1 MRLFFAV
8 EPTAPLR
15 AVLAARC
22 RALRRLPAGAGLRWI
37 DPASYHMTLAFL
49 GQVPPQRVAMLLAA
63 ARRGLQQAPVSAAV
77 LDGLAWLP
85 RPSRPRVLAVRVAAD
100 VGLLEVHGALFG
112 ALEQAGFAPE
122 LRPLLPHVTLARC
135 RRPPADRTALFAAW
149 PGAAAA
155 WDIVAVSLFEST
167 PLPAGARYRRLAT
180 WPLNAA
186 RFPA

>member
-77 LDGLAWLP
+77 LGGLAWLP
-85 RPSRPRVLAVRVAAD
+85 RPS
-100 VGLLEVHGALFG
+100 LLGKMTLTE
-112 ALEQAGFAPE
+112 FAQSFCSGSFS
-122 LRPLLPHVTLARC
+122 L
-135 RRPPADRTALFAAW
+135 
-149 PGAAAA
+149 
-155 WDIVAVSLFEST
+155 VSMS
-167 PLPAGARYRRLAT
+167 AM
-180 WPLNAA
+180 
-186 RFPA
+186 